1 MAGGPQAGSHS
12 DGPCTDTAAE
22 DGGEQRME
30 NTPRDI
36 LLPLELVVVGFTGAT
51 RGFLGTVARAPKLLP
66 WGVAKMNN
74 DESRPLS

>member
-12 DGPCTDTAAE
+12 DDPCADMAAE

-36 LLPLELVVVGFTGAT
+36 LLPLELAVVGFTGV
-51 RGFLGTVARAPKLLP
+51 RGAS
-66 WGVAKMNN
+66 WG
-74 DESRPLS
+74 L

>member
-12 DGPCTDTAAE
+12 DDPCTDMAAE

-36 LLPLELVVVGFTGAT
+36 LLPLELAVVGFPGGYA
-51 RGFLGTVARAPKLLP
+51 GLP
-66 WGVAKMNN
+66 GDCSKGSEASTMGCC
-74 DESRPLS
+74 